1 MEPGKNSRSSE
12 VIINTNAGCSE
23 KEIMLIA
30 DPREDAGKLGL
41 DRLSSAGFQVKV
53 ISSLEAMAG
62 KRKEPTADTVIVKIP
77 LEGGE
82 QELSQADESL
92 RMIFLVDPESL
103 DLLPDYLAYQPQ
115 GLLLPAYSPRD
126 VQLQLEGLED
136 GCQGADSLSPSHLV
150 NFLRQGRDL
159 FTREHITVLGE
170 IILRVLKSWYNCDRG
185 VLLFGHP
192 DLETCFEVVVNH
204 GLMVP
209 SETVARLLS
218 PGFIS
223 QNEQLEPWEKELLE
237 RSGLSAAMW
246 SPFPDERYP
255 SGVFLLGRTKPGLQR
270 RRLESLIYFSA
281 QISRLVQYMRL
292 RDLRRLEKDQ
302 LLQAQQMTVRD
313 ECLSTI
319 GRLMTSVAHEI
330 NNPLQAIQLN
340 LELADRDAVSDS
352 KRRHFL
358 SIVRR
363 EVSRLRG
370 IVADMLE
377 HYRPGQSNKV
387 LASLNDLIQQSLELM
402 QPRLACQDIDVRLE
416 LADQLPEVSC
426 FPDQIQQVLI
436 NLIANAVDA
445 MADGGKLTVR
455 TDLQKERARCM
466 IKDTGGGISRQHLEY
481 LFDPFFSTKE
491 NHYGLGLTICD
502 NIVSQHKGKIEVKNT
517 STQGTCVIFELP
529 IGG

>member
-1 MEPGKNSRSSE
+1 M
-12 VIINTNAGCSE
+12 
-23 KEIMLIA
+23 
-30 DPREDAGKLGL
+30 GL
-41 DRLSSAGFQVKV
+41 DRLSGAGFQVKV
-53 ISSLEAMAG
+53 ISSLEAVDARRKQPAG
-62 KRKEPTADTVIVKIP
+62 GTVIVKIP

-82 QELSQADESL
+82 QELSRADESL

-103 DLLPDYLAYQPQ
+103 DLLPEYLAYQPQ

-126 VQLQLEGLED
+126 LKLQLEDPGD
-136 GCQGADSLSPSHLV
+136 GCQGAGRLSPSHLV

-170 IILRVLKSWYNCDRG
+170 IMLRVLETWYECDRG
-185 VLLFGHP
+185 VLLFSHP
-192 DLETCFEVVVNH
+192 DLESRFEVVVNH
-204 GLMVP
+204 GVMVP
-209 SETVARLLS
+209 PETESRLLS

-223 QNEQLEPWEKELLE
+223 QEEHLEPWGKELLN
-237 RSGLSAAMW
+237 RSGLSSAMW
-246 SPFPDERYP
+246 SPFPEERYP
-255 SGVFLLGRTKPGLQR
+255 SGICLLGRTSPGLQR

-292 RDLRRLEKDQ
+292 RDLQRLEKDQ
-302 LLQAQQMTVRD
+302 LLQAQQMMVRD

-377 HYRPGQSNKV
+377 HYRPGQSSKV

-402 QPRLACQDIDVRLE
+402 QPRLACQAIDVRLE
-416 LADQLPEVSC
+416 LADPLPEVSC

-436 NLIANAVDA
+436 NLIANAADA
-445 MADGGKLTVR
+445 MPDGGRLTVR
-455 TDLQKERARCM
+455 TELQKERARCM
-466 IKDTGGGISRQHLEY
+466 IKDTGGGVPRQHLEY

-517 STQGTCVIFELP
+517 STQGTCVMFELP

>member
-1 MEPGKNSRSSE
+1 MEG
-12 VIINTNAGCSE
+12 IINTKAGSSE
-23 KEIMLIA
+23 KEIILVA
-30 DPREDAGKLGL
+30 DSREDAGKLGL
-41 DRLSSAGFQVKV
+41 DRLSSAGFQVKM
-53 ISSLEAMAG
+53 ISSLEAIDG
-62 KRKEPTADTVIVKIP
+62 KRKGPFAGPVIVKIP

-82 QELSQADESL
+82 QELSRADGTL

-103 DLLPDYLAYQPQ
+103 DLLPDYLAHQPQ
-115 GLLLPAYSPRD
+115 GLLLPSYSPGD
-126 VQLQLEGLED
+126 LQLLLED
-136 GCQGADSLSPSHLV
+136 LGEGWQGAGSLSPSHLV

-170 IILRVLKSWYNCDRG
+170 IILQVLETWYECDRG
-185 VLLFGHP
+185 VLLFDDP
-192 DLETCFEVVVNH
+192 EVESRFEVVVNH

-209 SETVARLLS
+209 SRMEARLLS

-223 QNEQLEPWEKELLE
+223 QNKQLEPWEKELLDQ
-237 RSGLSAAMW
+237 SGLSSAMW
-246 SPFPDERYP
+246 SPFPEERYP
-255 SGVFLLGRTKPGLQR
+255 SGVCLLGRTTPGLER

-292 RDLRRLEKDQ
+292 RDLRRLEKEQ
-302 LLQAQQMTVRD
+302 LLQAQQMMVRD

-377 HYRPGQSNKV
+377 YYRPGQSSKV

-416 LADQLPEVSC
+416 LADQLPEVNC

-445 MADGGKLTVR
+445 MPEGGRLTVR
-455 TDLQKERARCM
+455 TEFQKERAHCM
-466 IKDTGGGISRQHLEY
+466 IKDTGGGIPRQHLDY